1 MSSEVR
7 PRSRQDLRSR
17 LARHALIGCV
27 VAALVVLAA
36 PLVRADPPP
45 ATPEPESPTPA
56 VTAPPPAVPT
66 PPPAVPAPAALPP
79 PVSGPPPAASVVL
92 KQAPVASA
100 APAPSATRAP
110 AHLGKLEQE
119 SVNDA
124 LADLGIRLDWQ
135 PIGKTVRAVHV
146 VNQEVFSRRDWW
158 FRWFNIF
165 HRTTRDYII
174 ERELLI
180 HAGDRY
186 DPALVEE
193 SVRNL
198 QSTSGTTVGSTTFPA
213 PDLSSVIVIIPIIS
227 PQPGTVDLLVVT
239 RDVWSLRFNTN
250 FEFQQSTLSSLQ
262 TSLSEN
268 NLFGWRKFFS
278 FGFSLDLGAYWIGPT
293 YFDPNIAGT
302 RLTLYAAAN
311 AYYSRDTG
319 DYEGNAEAISVHYPL
334 YSLSSRWGAGLELV
348 HSDTLVRS
356 FRGLSPR
363 LVNLVDIG
371 PDAFSP
377 TLEAV
382 PYIYRRKITTVDATV
397 TRQFGVSVIHRL
409 TFGHHIDTHRSLAP
423 DDFPDPDQAPLF
435 LAQYA
440 PVSETRSEPFVAY
453 SLFTPRY
460 AIYRDLNTFDL
471 RENVLLGPTLTA
483 SLAYGSPELGAD
495 FRAFPMALSLGYS
508 AAAPRGGSRGDRA
521 ARLGAT
527 ARPDL
532 HRPALHGQPLLR
544 VADAGPPR
552 AHRGAG
558 DRRHPPKRYAARDLR
573 ARRRHRLARLRHRRL
588 LRHHRS
594 AGSHRAAHGAGRDL
608 LAADRRPA
616 VLRRGRRRAL
626 LQRDHAGARLRPG
639 PALADPAAQLDGDS
653 HRLGLRHAEH
663 GVHAGRIPR
672 PRHRRV
678 PADVLTRSRGGRA
691 TCSRERRRW
700 SRPT

>member
-17 LARHALIGCV
+17 LARHELAGCV
-27 VAALVVLAA
+27 VAALVALAA
-36 PLVRADPPP
+36 PVVRADPPP
-45 ATPEPESPTPA
+45 ATPEPESPTLTP
-56 VTAPPPAVPT
+56 TETPPGKATPPVVPT
-66 PPPAVPAPAALPP
+66 PVPAAPAPVALPP
-79 PVSGPPPAASVVL
+79 PVSEPPPAASVVL
-92 KQAPVASA
+92 KQAPVA
-100 APAPSATRAP
+100 PATASGARAP

-124 LADLGIRLDWQ
+124 LADLGIRIDWQ
-135 PIGKTVRAVHV
+135 PTGKTVRAVHV

-180 HAGDRY
+180 HAGERY

-198 QSTSGTTVGSTTFPA
+198 QSASGTTVGSTTFPS
-213 PDLSSVIVIIPIIS
+213 PDLSSVIVIVPIIS

-293 YFDPNIAGT
+293 YFDPNVLGS
-302 RLTLYAAAN
+302 RVTLYASAN
-311 AYYSRDTG
+311 AYYSRDSG
-319 DYEGNAEAISVHYPL
+319 RYEGNGEAVSIHYPL
-334 YSLSSRWGAGLELV
+334 FSLASRWGAGLEVV

-356 FRGLSPR
+356 FRGLNPR

-382 PYIYRRKITTVDATV
+382 PYIYRRKITTVDATL
-397 TRQFGVSVIHRL
+397 TRQFGVSVIQRITL
-409 TFGHHIDTHRSLAP
+409 GHHIDSHRSEVP
-423 DDFPDPDQAPLF
+423 DDFPDPAQAPLF

-440 PVSETRSEPFVAY
+440 PASETRSEPFVAY

-471 RENVLLGPTLTA
+471 RENVLLGPTLSA
-483 SLAYGSPELGAD
+483 SVAYGSPELGAD
-495 FRAFPMALSLGYS
+495 FRAFPMALSLGFS
-508 AAAPRGGSRGDRA
+508 AAAPRGGLA
-521 ARLGAT
+521 VI
-527 ARPDL
+527 
-532 HRPALHGQPLLR
+532 ALQGS
-544 VADAGPPR
+544 
-552 AHRGAG
+552 
-558 DRRHPPKRYAARDLR
+558 
-573 ARRRHRLARLRHRRL
+573 ARLRDQTFIDQRYT
-588 LRHHRS
+588 
-594 AGSHRAAHGAGRDL
+594 GSLYYASPML
-608 LAADRRPA
+608 
-616 VLRRGRRRAL
+616 GRRVRIVA
-626 LQRDHAGARLRPG
+626 QATAGARRNDTQRGIFVLGGDTGLRGYAIGDFFGTTEVLGHVELRTAPVAIFSQRIG
-639 PALADPAAQLDGDS
+639 GLLFYDVGDAAPSFGAITPMHDFG
-653 HRLGLRHAEH
+653 LGLRWLIPQLNSTVIRIDWAFATQSTPFTQ
-663 GVHAGRIPR
+663 AGFPG
-672 PRHRRV
+672 RV
-678 PADVLTRSRGGRA
+678 TAGFLQTF
-691 TCSRERRRW
+691 
-700 SRPT
+700 

>member
-7 PRSRQDLRSR
+7 PRSRRDPRSR
-17 LARHALIGCV
+17 LARRALVGCV
-27 VAALVVLAA
+27 AAAVVAGWA
-36 PLVRADPPP
+36 PVVRADPPP
-45 ATPEPESPTPA
+45 GAAPASAIPDSATARPTPTGSGTAPSTPTPEPAAPSPSALPPPPP
-56 VTAPPPAVPT
+56 VTAPPPPASVVVKQATT
-66 PPPAVPAPAALPP
+66 PPAAPAA
-79 PVSGPPPAASVVL
+79 
-92 KQAPVASA
+92 
-100 APAPSATRAP
+100 RAP

-124 LADLGIRLDWQ
+124 LVDLGIRIDWQ

-213 PDLSSVIVIIPIIS
+213 PDLSSVIVIVPVIPPAQAPALS
-227 PQPGTVDLLVVT
+227 PQPGMVDLLVVT

-293 YFDPNIAGT
+293 YFDPNVLGS
-302 RLTLYAAAN
+302 RVTLYASAN

-319 DYEGNAEAISVHYPL
+319 RYEGNGEAVSIHYPL
-334 YSLSSRWGAGLELV
+334 FSLASRWGAGLEVV

-356 FRGLSPR
+356 FRGLNPR

-382 PYIYRRKITTVDATV
+382 PYIYRRKITTVDATL
-397 TRQFGVSVIHRL
+397 TRQFGVSVIQRITL
-409 TFGHHIDTHRSLAP
+409 GHHIDSHRSEVP
-423 DDFPDPDQAPLF
+423 DGFPDPAQAPLF

-440 PVSETRSEPFVAY
+440 PASETRSEPFVAY

-471 RENVLLGPTLTA
+471 RENVLLGPTVSA
-483 SLAYGSPELGAD
+483 SVAYGSPELGAD
-495 FRAFPMALSLGYS
+495 FRAFPMALSLGFS
-508 AAAPRGGSRGDRA
+508 AAAPRGGLA
-521 ARLGAT
+521 VI
-527 ARPDL
+527 
-532 HRPALHGQPLLR
+532 ALQGS
-544 VADAGPPR
+544 
-552 AHRGAG
+552 
-558 DRRHPPKRYAARDLR
+558 
-573 ARRRHRLARLRHRRL
+573 ARLRDQIFIDQRYT
-588 LRHHRS
+588 
-594 AGSHRAAHGAGRDL
+594 GSLYYASPML
-608 LAADRRPA
+608 
-616 VLRRGRRRAL
+616 GRRVRIVA
-626 LQRDHAGARLRPG
+626 QAAAGARRNDTQRGIFVLGGDTGLRGYAIGDFFGTTEVLGHVELRTAPVAIFSQRIG
-639 PALADPAAQLDGDS
+639 GLLFYDVGDAAPSFSAITPMHDFG
-653 HRLGLRHAEH
+653 LGLRWLIPQLNSTVIRVDWAFATQSTAFTQ
-663 GVHAGRIPR
+663 AGFPG
-672 PRHRRV
+672 RV
-678 PADVLTRSRGGRA
+678 TAGFLQTF
-691 TCSRERRRW
+691 
-700 SRPT
+700 